1 MQDIS
6 TNQISNN
13 PDVDL
18 VSQIEGILYIS
29 GNPLTS
35 AQIAQFLD
43 APLSKIENA
52 LEALTLQLQSGRGI
66 RLQKDKGKYQL
77 TTAPELAGVIEKFL
91 GLEIYSTLSQAAL
104 ETLAIIAYRQPVTRP
119 GIDEIRG
126 VNSDGVLRT
135 LVNKGLI
142 EEAGRFDAPGRPILY
157 KTTNEFMQYF
167 GLDSLESLPEV
178 NLTGIEPASS
188 HVLKD

>member
-1 MQDIS
+1 MQEIS
-6 TNQISNN
+6 TNQISN
-13 PDVDL
+13 DCDLDL

-35 AQIAQFLD
+35 GQIAQFLD

-52 LEALTLQLQSGRGI
+52 LEELTVQLQSGRGI

-104 ETLAIIAYRQPVTRP
+104 ETLAIVAYRQPVTRP

-178 NLTGIEPASS
+178 NLSGIEPANAN
-188 HVLKD
+188 VLKD